1 MENNLIIKLANIQK
15 IYDLGKFD
23 AKYFLRKFMSKK
35 KFTTLTALENITLN
49 IEKNERVALLGDN
62 GAGKSTLLKIISKIT
77 IPNKGSIEVNGVV
90 CSLLEAGVGFHPEL
104 NGIEN
109 IFLKGTI
116 LGMTRN
122 EIQKKIEKIS
132 IFSEIDRELLKTP
145 VKRYSTGMTLK
156 LALAIILNLDA
167 QILIMDEIMAVVD
180 NDFKKKCIKEISS
193 LVEQKQRT
201 LLFVSH
207 QLDTV
212 KELCKRGILIDNGK
226 IIMDDNI
233 DKVLNYY
240 NSISK
245 SK

>member
-1 MENNLIIKLANIQK
+1 MENNLIIKLSNIQK

-23 AKYFLRKFMSKK
+23 TKYFLRKFMSKK
-35 KFTTLTALENITLN
+35 KIVTLTALENITLN
-49 IEKNERVALLGDN
+49 IEKNERVALIGDN

-77 IPNKGSIEVNGVV
+77 MPTRGSIELNGVV

-109 IFLKGTI
+109 IFLNGTI
-116 LGMTRN
+116 LGMTRD

-132 IFSEIDRELLKTP
+132 NFSEIDREQLKTP
-145 VKRYSTGMTLK
+145 VKRYSTGMNLK

-180 NDFKKKCIKEISS
+180 NDFKKKCIKEILS

-212 KELCKRGILIDNGK
+212 KQLCERGILIDSGK

-240 NSISK
+240 NSVSRSK
-245 SK
+245 

>member
-1 MENNLIIKLANIQK
+1 MENNLIIKLSNIQK

-23 AKYFLRKFMSKK
+23 TKYFLRKFMSKK
-35 KFTTLTALENITLN
+35 KIVTLTALENITLN
-49 IEKNERVALLGDN
+49 IEKNERVALIGDN

-77 IPNKGSIEVNGVV
+77 MPTRGSIELNGVV

-109 IFLKGTI
+109 IFLNGTI
-116 LGMTRN
+116 LGMTRD

-132 IFSEIDRELLKTP
+132 NFSEIDREQLKTP

-180 NDFKKKCIKEISS
+180 NDYKK
-193 LVEQKQRT
+193 
-201 LLFVSH
+201 
-207 QLDTV
+207 
-212 KELCKRGILIDNGK
+212 
-226 IIMDDNI
+226 
-233 DKVLNYY
+233 
-240 NSISK
+240 
-245 SK
+245 

>member
-1 MENNLIIKLANIQK
+1 MENNLIIKLSNIQK

-23 AKYFLRKFMSKK
+23 TKYFLRKFMSKK
-35 KFTTLTALENITLN
+35 KIVTLTALENITLN
-49 IEKNERVALLGDN
+49 IEKNERVALIGDN

-77 IPNKGSIEVNGVV
+77 MPTRGSIELNGVV

-109 IFLKGTI
+109 IFLNGTI
-116 LGMTRN
+116 LGMTRD

-132 IFSEIDRELLKTP
+132 NFSEIDREQLKTP
-145 VKRYSTGMTLK
+145 VKRYSTGMNLK

-180 NDFKKKCIKEISS
+180 NDFKKKCIKEILSS
-193 LVEQKQRT
+193 VEQKQRT

-212 KELCKRGILIDNGK
+212 KQLCERGILIDRGK

-240 NSISK
+240 NSVSRSK
-245 SK
+245 

>member
-1 MENNLIIKLANIQK
+1 MENNLIIKLSNIQK

-23 AKYFLRKFMSKK
+23 TKYFLRKFMSKK
-35 KFTTLTALENITLN
+35 KIVTLTALENITLN
-49 IEKNERVALLGDN
+49 IKKNERVALIGDN

-77 IPNKGSIEVNGVV
+77 MPTRGSIELNGVV

-109 IFLKGTI
+109 IFLNGTI
-116 LGMTRN
+116 LGMTRD

-132 IFSEIDRELLKTP
+132 NFSEIDREQLKTP
-145 VKRYSTGMTLK
+145 VKRYSTGMNLK

-180 NDFKKKCIKEISS
+180 NDFKKKCIKEILSS
-193 LVEQKQRT
+193 VEQKQRT

-212 KELCKRGILIDNGK
+212 KQLCERGILIDSGK

-240 NSISK
+240 NSVSRSK
-245 SK
+245 

>member
-1 MENNLIIKLANIQK
+1 MEDNLRIKLANIQK

-35 KFTTLTALENITLN
+35 KITTLTALENITLN
-49 IEKNERVALLGDN
+49 IEKNERVALVGDN

-77 IPNKGSIEVNGVV
+77 IPTKGSIEVNGVV

-109 IFLKGTI
+109 IFLNGTI

-132 IFSEIDRELLKTP
+132 NFSEIDREQLKTP

-180 NDFKKKCIKEISS
+180 NDFKKKCIKEILS

>member
-1 MENNLIIKLANIQK
+1 MEDNLIIKLSNIQK

-23 AKYFLRKFMSKK
+23 TKYFIRKFMSKK
-35 KFTTLTALENITLN
+35 RITTLTALENITLN
-49 IEKNERVALLGDN
+49 IEKNERIALIGDN

-77 IPNKGSIEVNGVV
+77 MPTSGSIELNGVV

-109 IFLKGTI
+109 IFLNGTI
-116 LGMTRN
+116 L
-122 EIQKKIEKIS
+122 
-132 IFSEIDRELLKTP
+132 
-145 VKRYSTGMTLK
+145 GMTLK

-180 NDFKKKCIKEISS
+180 NDYKKKCIKEILS
-193 LVEQKQRT
+193 LVEQKKRT

-212 KELCKRGILIDNGK
+212 KQLCERGILIDNGK
-226 IIMDDNI
+226 IIMDDKI
-233 DKVLNYY
+233 EKVLDYY
-240 NSISK
+240 SSISK
-245 SK
+245 SN

>member
-1 MENNLIIKLANIQK
+1 MENNLIIKLSNIQK

-23 AKYFLRKFMSKK
+23 TKYFLRKFMSKK
-35 KFTTLTALENITLN
+35 KIVTLTALENITLN
-49 IEKNERVALLGDN
+49 IKKNERVALIGDN

-77 IPNKGSIEVNGVV
+77 MPTRGSIELNGVV

-109 IFLKGTI
+109 IFLNGTI
-116 LGMTRN
+116 LGMTRD

-132 IFSEIDRELLKTP
+132 NFSEIDREQLKTP
-145 VKRYSTGMTLK
+145 VKRYSTGMNLK

-180 NDFKKKCIKEISS
+180 NDFKKKCIKEILS
-193 LVEQKQRT
+193 LVEQKKRT

-212 KELCKRGILIDNGK
+212 KQLCERGILIDSGK

-240 NSISK
+240 NSVSRSK
-245 SK
+245 

>member
-1 MENNLIIKLANIQK
+1 MENNLIIKLSNIQK

-23 AKYFLRKFMSKK
+23 TKYFLRKFMSKK
-35 KFTTLTALENITLN
+35 KIVTLTALENITLN
-49 IEKNERVALLGDN
+49 IEKNERVALIGDN

-77 IPNKGSIEVNGVV
+77 MPTRGSIELNGVV

-109 IFLKGTI
+109 IFLNGTI
-116 LGMTRN
+116 LGMTRD

-132 IFSEIDRELLKTP
+132 NFSEIDREQLKTP
-145 VKRYSTGMTLK
+145 VKRYSTGMNLK

-180 NDFKKKCIKEISS
+180 NDFKKKCIKEILSS
-193 LVEQKQRT
+193 VEQKQRT

-212 KELCKRGILIDNGK
+212 KQLCERGILIDSGK

-240 NSISK
+240 NSVSRSK
-245 SK
+245 

>member
-132 IFSEIDRELLKTP
+132 NFSEIDRELLKTP

>member
-1 MENNLIIKLANIQK
+1 MENNTIIKLSNIQK

-23 AKYFLRKFMSKK
+23 TKYFLKKFMSEKR
-35 KFTTLTALENITLN
+35 FSTLTALDDINLN
-49 IEKNERVALLGDN
+49 IEKNERVALIGDN

-77 IPNKGSIEVNGVV
+77 MPTKGSMELNGVV

-109 IFLKGTI
+109 IFLNGSI

-122 EIQKKIEKIS
+122 EIQKKIEIIS
-132 IFSEIDRELLKTP
+132 NFSEITREQLKTP

-156 LALAIILNLDA
+156 LALAIILNLEA

-180 NDFKKKCIKEISS
+180 NDFRKKCVKEIKRIVS
-193 LVEQKQRT
+193 QKNRT

-212 KELCKRGILIDNGK
+212 KELCDRGILISDGK
-226 IIMDDNI
+226 IIMDDKIEKVI
-233 DKVLNYY
+233 DYY
-240 NSISK
+240 LSISK
-245 SK
+245 SD

>member
-1 MENNLIIKLANIQK
+1 MENNSIIKLSNIQK

-23 AKYFLRKFMSKK
+23 TKHFVRKFMSKK
-35 KFTTLTALENITLN
+35 KPSTLAALENINLD
-49 IEKNERVALLGDN
+49 IESNERVALIGDN

-77 IPNKGSIEVNGVV
+77 MPTKGSMELNGVV

-109 IFLKGTI
+109 IYLNGSI

-132 IFSEIDRELLKTP
+132 KFSEISKEQLQTP
-145 VKRYSTGMTLK
+145 VKRYSTGMNLK

-180 NDFKKKCIKEISS
+180 NDFKKKCIQEILK
-193 LVEQKQRT
+193 LVEEKQRT

-212 KELCKRGILIDNGK
+212 KQLCKRGILIDNGK
-226 IIMDDNI
+226 IIMDDKI
-233 DKVLNYY
+233 EKVLDYY
-240 NSISK
+240 SSISK
-245 SK
+245 ST

>member
-1 MENNLIIKLANIQK
+1 MEDNLIIKLSNIQK

-23 AKYFLRKFMSKK
+23 TKYFIRKFMSKK
-35 KFTTLTALENITLN
+35 RITTLTALENITLN
-49 IEKNERVALLGDN
+49 IEKNERIALIGDN

-77 IPNKGSIEVNGVV
+77 MPTSGSIELNGVV

-109 IFLKGTI
+109 IFLNGTI

-132 IFSEIDRELLKTP
+132 NFSEIDREQLKTP

-180 NDFKKKCIKEISS
+180 NDYKKKCIKEILS
-193 LVEQKQRT
+193 LVEQKKRT

-212 KELCKRGILIDNGK
+212 KQLCERGILIDNGK
-226 IIMDDNI
+226 IIMDDKI
-233 DKVLNYY
+233 EKVLDYY
-240 NSISK
+240 SSISK
-245 SK
+245 SN